1 MNRKFIKQGL
11 VAAMLVAGVMPV
23 VTRAQEAT
31 PNAGQEQAAPAQKP
45 MDRPNLN
52 LTDDQ
57 KAQMKKI
64 HEGAKSQIEAI
75 NSDSSLTADQKQA
88 KIREVRKDSHKQVE
102 AMLTPEQRKSMREW
116 RREHRNERQQEPPSG
131 N

>member
-1 MNRKFIKQGL
+1 MSNKFIKQGL
-11 VAAMLVAGVMPV
+11 VAALFLVGAMPV
-23 VTRAQEAT
+23 LIRAQEVSQA
-31 PNAGQEQAAPAQKP
+31 PAAEQAAPAQKP

-57 KAQMKKI
+57 KAQMKTI

-75 NSDSSLTADQKQA
+75 NNDSSLSADQKQA
-88 KIREVRKDSHKQVE
+88 KIHAVRKDSHKQME
-102 AMLTPEQRKSMREW
+102 AMLTPEQRKTMREW
-116 RREHRNERQQEPPSG
+116 RREHRGERHQEPPSG